1 MSHQTT
7 GQKTSDL
14 VNPFDI
20 FKPEWEISRKS
31 VYTDS
36 LIAKYD
42 VQAPDE
48 IIFPPTTHH
57 MILFQLNNGTQQ
69 TTHIGKQ
76 KYQGSF
82 LAGEFFLHP
91 ATYSGF
97 YSWKTTDRAVGLFFK
112 PTYLQRIARE
122 IGCLNP
128 DKVELRPI
136 LCDRDTH
143 IEYIARSFL
152 HEIQTEGLGGRL
164 YSETLTTQLAI
175 HLLRNYSTF
184 PIKLKQYQGGLL
196 PKKLQA
202 SIDYIQAN
210 LEYRIGLDDLAKV
223 TNISVYHF
231 SRLFK
236 QSTGLTPYQYVMQ
249 QRIKLGKLLLEQE
262 DLPIAEIA
270 LMCGFSSQSSFTT
283 TFRKLVGVT
292 PKIYQQK
299 I

>member
-7 GQKTSDL
+7 GQEILDL

-48 IIFPPTTHH
+48 VIFPPITHN
-57 MILFQLNNGTQQ
+57 MILFQLTDGTQQ
-69 TTHIGKQ
+69 ITHIGEQ

-112 PTYLQRIARE
+112 PAYLQRIARE
-122 IGCLNP
+122 TGCVNP

-152 HEIQTEGLGGRL
+152 NEIQTEGLGGRL
-164 YSETLTTQLAI
+164 YSETLATQLTI
-175 HLLRNYSTF
+175 HLLRNYNIF
-184 PIKLKQYQGGLL
+184 PIKLKQYQGGLSSQ
-196 PKKLQA
+196 KLQA

-210 LEYRIGLDDLAKV
+210 LEYKIGLDDLAKV

-231 SRLFK
+231 CRLFK

-249 QRIKLGKLLLEQE
+249 QKIQLGQLLLREE
-262 DLPIAEIA
+262 DLPISEIP
-270 LMCGFSSQSSFTT
+270 LMCGFSCQSSFTT
-283 TFRKLVGVT
+283 AFRKLIGVT
-292 PKIYQQK
+292 PKIYQQRT
-299 I
+299 